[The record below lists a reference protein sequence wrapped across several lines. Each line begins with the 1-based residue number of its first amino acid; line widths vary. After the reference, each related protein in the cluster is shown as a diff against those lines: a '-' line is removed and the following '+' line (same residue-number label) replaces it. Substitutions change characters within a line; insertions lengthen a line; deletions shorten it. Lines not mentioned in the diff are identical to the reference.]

1 MGVYY
6 MKKKK
11 KVLIGVLI
19 ILIIALVC
27 GGVYLNKDKLFPK
40 EEVPKVKKPKGD
52 SVKKDEPYKEKA
64 EIESPQSEENE
75 KVEIKYDQYI
85 TASGYAGASDNVY
98 YTRNNTLYHLT
109 LSTNT
114 SEVIAEGVKKIEED
128 IDTILVYKGDN
139 FKEIKTDNYLTY
151 ID

>member
-1 MGVYY
+1 M
-6 MKKKK
+6 
-11 KVLIGVLI
+11 
-19 ILIIALVC
+19 
-27 GGVYLNKDKLFPK
+27 

-139 FKEIKTDNYLTY
+139 FKEVKTDNYLTY

>member
-1 MGVYY
+1 
-6 MKKKK
+6 MKKRK
-11 KVLIGVLI
+11 KVLIGVLVI
-19 ILIIALVC
+19 VIIALV
-27 GGVYLNKDKLFPK
+27 GGGLYSNKDKLFPM

-139 FKEIKTDNYLTY
+139 FKEVKADNYLTY